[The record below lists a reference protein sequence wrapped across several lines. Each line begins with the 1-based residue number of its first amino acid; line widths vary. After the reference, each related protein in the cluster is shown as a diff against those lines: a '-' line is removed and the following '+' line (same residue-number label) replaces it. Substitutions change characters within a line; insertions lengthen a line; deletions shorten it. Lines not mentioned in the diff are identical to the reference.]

1 MQVSDV
7 MRGDAPSVIVI
18 EVCRAKNTTL
28 NRAFVVHRWLSRAAT
43 IEKTIEKTITIAKT
57 IEKSNKHVRAY

>member
-1 MQVSDV
+1 MHRN
-7 MRGDAPSVIVI
+7 RGVQGQEYYSESSVGS
-18 EVCRAKNTTL
+18 
-28 NRAFVVHRWLSRAAT
+28 VHRWLSRAAT